1 MPIVNIYPKGRY
13 IEDFEELCSEEYIP
27 VNFFK
32 TEYEEGTDYSEPEL
46 EPEQVDPVEKV
57 PFSIKL
63 LIEKYLFF
71 LFLKK
76 KKG

>member
-1 MPIVNIYPKGRY
+1 MPIVNIYSKGRY

-32 TEYEEGTDYSEPEL
+32 TEYEEDTDYS

-57 PFSIKL
+57 PFSIKF
-63 LIEKYLFF
+63 LIEKYLLF